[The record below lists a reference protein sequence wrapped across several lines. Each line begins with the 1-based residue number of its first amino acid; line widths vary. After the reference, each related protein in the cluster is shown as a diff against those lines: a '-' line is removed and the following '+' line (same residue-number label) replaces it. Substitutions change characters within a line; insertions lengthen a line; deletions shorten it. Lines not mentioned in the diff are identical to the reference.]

1 MMDLKFQGFDAIQ
14 KKAAKLQREVRDKL
28 YVNAGRA
35 GARVIAERAKQNVM
49 RIDDPVTGRSIANN
63 IAVRYRKRKSQQTG
77 DVIVSVGVLYPKAR
91 IPKGNPDDGKE
102 TPHWHLIERGTEH
115 ARAQP
120 FLVPAA
126 IESESAVVDA
136 VARNLDR
143 GLTRE
148 VKKL

>member
-1 MMDLKFQGFDAIQ
+1 MDLKFQGFDALQ
-14 KKAAKLQREVRDKL
+14 KKAARLQREVRDKL

-35 GARVIAERAKQNVM
+35 GARLIAERAKQNVM
-49 RIDDPVTGRSIANN
+49 RIDDPTTGRSIAKN

-77 DVIVSVGVLYPKAR
+77 DVIVSVGVLYPKQR

-102 TPHWHLIERGTEH
+102 TPHWHLVELGTEH

-126 IESESAVVDA
+126 IQTEAWVVEA
-136 VARNLDR
+136 IARNLER
-143 GLTRE
+143 GLDRE
-148 VKKL
+148 IKKL